1 MCVCVSLYYSNICR
15 YCKCLA
21 NTHNL
26 SHSNLADIYSRV
38 GLEPPQKADHDK
50 ASKLGYSWVPSGL
63 SAKQVRLLDML
74 TLLDEFW
81 LATMSEY

>member
-1 MCVCVSLYYSNICR
+1 
-15 YCKCLA
+15 
-21 NTHNL
+21 
-26 SHSNLADIYSRV
+26 
-38 GLEPPQKADHDK
+38 LEPPQKADHDK